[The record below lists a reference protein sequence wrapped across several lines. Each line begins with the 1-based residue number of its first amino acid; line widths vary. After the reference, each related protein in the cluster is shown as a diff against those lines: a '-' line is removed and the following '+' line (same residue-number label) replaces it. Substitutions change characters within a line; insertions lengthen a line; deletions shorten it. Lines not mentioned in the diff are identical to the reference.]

1 LDNVVAEDEEAAEED
16 EHESES
22 ETLSHK
28 VSDAASCSLVPASDA
43 LLLSTSSLHM
53 SSDSAE
59 EKGSEAESDDIW
71 REEVDNDKASE
82 AGTNEQEAASD
93 TLWDNVSDADN
104 IPIDA
109 IEIVYCHYDTV
120 YQKETVHIQDMEM
133 LYKNVSF
140 NQSLINIAMD
150 NLMKLY
156 NVNDTL
162 FIPCDLWPD
171 ENLSQTVLDRLLELN
186 FFKKRFIFLIVH
198 DSFSIHLM
206 NLNNLGYNGPLSPF
220 MVIVNSESTVTNDH
234 AETQRY
240 SALVKR

>member
-16 EHESES
+16 EHELES

-82 AGTNEQEAASD
+82 AASD

-104 IPIDA
+104 IPMDA
-109 IEIVYCHYDTV
+109 IKTVYCHYDTV
-120 YQKETVHIQDMEM
+120 YQKETVNIQDMEM

-156 NVNDTL
+156 NLNDTL

-171 ENLSQTVLDRLLELN
+171 ENLSQNVLDRLLELN

-198 DSFSIHLM
+198 HSFSIHLM
-206 NLNNLGYNGPLSPF
+206 NLNNLGSNGPLSPF